1 MDESELTGRII
12 GCAMRVHSALG
23 PGLLESAYRVCLTHD
38 LKVSGLET
46 STEVPLPV
54 IYGGVRLDAGY
65 RLDVLVEDTVVL
77 ELKAVEELAPIYKA
91 QLISYLKLGGFP
103 VGLLINFNVVHLR
116 DGIKRVYPQGS
127 RQLEEQDEDSSRP
140 SSGRSGPGEEMG

>member
-46 STEVPLPV
+46 KTEVPLPV

-65 RLDVLVEDTVVL
+65 RLDILVEDTVVL
-77 ELKAVEELAPIYKA
+77 ELKAVEELAPIHKA

-127 RQLEEQDEDSSRP
+127 RQLEEQDKESSRP
-140 SSGRSGPGEEMG
+140 DSGLTGPAEETG